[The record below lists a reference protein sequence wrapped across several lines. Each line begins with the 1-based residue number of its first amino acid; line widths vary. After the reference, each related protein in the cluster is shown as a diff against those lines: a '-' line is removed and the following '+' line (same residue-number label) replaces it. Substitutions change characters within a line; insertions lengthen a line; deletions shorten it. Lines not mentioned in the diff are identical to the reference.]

1 MEDYS
6 LTLRSFL
13 AKQGRRYVRDGDSP
27 LSPPFFIYVFCNIS
41 SINLPMYFIR
51 HGQSEFNVVYSIT
64 LQDPGI
70 RDAPIT
76 QRGAAQALGAAH
88 HLRDKPIQKIICS
101 PYTRALQ
108 TASIIASE
116 LHIKTL
122 QAEPLAGERRL
133 FTCDIGT
140 PRKVLEAAWPAI
152 DFSRLE
158 KDEWWP
164 SRDESEEDI
173 ALRVN
178 GFTQL
183 YGHAPDAVTTLV
195 VSHWY
200 FIFTLTGKDT
210 ENAQIVRRDA
220 RGNYHR
226 EGL

>member
-1 MEDYS
+1 MV
-6 LTLRSFL
+6 LSFTNL
-13 AKQGRRYVRDGDSP
+13 ISVR
-27 LSPPFFIYVFCNIS
+27 L
-41 SINLPMYFIR
+41 LMYLVR

-76 QRGAAQALGAAH
+76 QRGQTQAAGAAH
-88 HLRDKPIQKIICS
+88 HLRDKRITKIICS

-108 TASIIASE
+108 TASIIAHE
-116 LHIKTL
+116 LGIPTL
-122 QAEPLAGERRL
+122 MAEPLAGERRL

-140 PRKVLEAAWPAI
+140 PLRELKETWPKV

-164 SRDESEEDI
+164 SQDESDEHIDQ
-173 ALRVN
+173 RVRA
-178 GFTQL
+178 FTQL
-183 YGHAPDAVTTLV
+183 YGHEPDAETTLV

-210 ENAQIVRRDA
+210 ENAQIVRRDT
-220 RGNYHR
+220 RGIWHR
-226 EGL
+226 EGF

>member
-1 MEDYS
+1 
-6 LTLRSFL
+6 
-13 AKQGRRYVRDGDSP
+13 
-27 LSPPFFIYVFCNIS
+27 
-41 SINLPMYFIR
+41 MYFVR

-76 QRGAAQALGAAH
+76 QRGQTQAAGAAR
-88 HLRDKPIQKIICS
+88 HLREKGITKIICS
-101 PYTRALQ
+101 PYTRAIQ
-108 TASIIASE
+108 TASIIANE
-116 LHIKTL
+116 LGIETL
-122 QAEPLAGERRL
+122 IAEPLAGERRL

-140 PRKVLEAAWPAI
+140 PRKALETTWPKV

-164 SRDESEEDI
+164 ARDESEDDI
-173 ALRVN
+173 TQRARA
-178 GFTQL
+178 FTGV
-183 YGHAPDAVTTLV
+183 YGDAPDAAKTLV

-200 FIFTLTGKDT
+200 FIFTLSSKDT

-220 RGNYHR
+220 RGIYHR

>member
-1 MEDYS
+1 
-6 LTLRSFL
+6 
-13 AKQGRRYVRDGDSP
+13 
-27 LSPPFFIYVFCNIS
+27 
-41 SINLPMYFIR
+41 MYFVR

-76 QRGAAQALGAAH
+76 QRGQTQALGAAH
-88 HLRDKPIQKIICS
+88 HLRDKNIQTIICS

-108 TASIIASE
+108 TAGIIADE
-116 LHIKTL
+116 LGIKTMM
-122 QAEPLAGERRL
+122 AEPLAGERRL

-140 PRKVLEAAWPAI
+140 PKAQLQTAWPKV
-152 DFSRLE
+152 DFSRLQKE
-158 KDEWWP
+158 EWWP
-164 SRDESEEDI
+164 AHDEGEADI

-178 GFTQL
+178 AFIQL
-183 YGHAPDAVTTLV
+183 YGNAPSAATTLV

-200 FIFTLTGKDT
+200 FIFTLTSKDT

-220 RGNYHR
+220 RGQYHR

>member
-1 MEDYS
+1 
-6 LTLRSFL
+6 
-13 AKQGRRYVRDGDSP
+13 
-27 LSPPFFIYVFCNIS
+27 
-41 SINLPMYFIR
+41 MYFIR

-70 RDAPIT
+70 KDAPIT
-76 QRGAAQALGAAH
+76 QRGQTQALGAAH
-88 HLRDKPIQKIICS
+88 HLRDKHIQKIICS

-108 TASIIASE
+108 TASIIADE
-116 LHIKTL
+116 LNIKTL
-122 QAEPLAGERRL
+122 HAEPLAGERRL

-140 PRKVLEAAWPAI
+140 PRPALEAAWPKI
-152 DFSRLE
+152 DFGRLE

-164 SRDESEEDI
+164 AKDESEEDI
-173 ALRVN
+173 GLRVN
-178 GFTQL
+178 AFTQL
-183 YGHAPDAVTTLV
+183 YGNALDDATTLV

-220 RGNYHR
+220 RGRYHR